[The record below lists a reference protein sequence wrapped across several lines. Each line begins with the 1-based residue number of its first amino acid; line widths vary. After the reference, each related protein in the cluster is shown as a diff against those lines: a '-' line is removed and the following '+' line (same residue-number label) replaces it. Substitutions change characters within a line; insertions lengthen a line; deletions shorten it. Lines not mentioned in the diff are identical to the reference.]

1 MVRSADFAV
10 SIRSVT
16 QQDHRLHELQ
26 VQQHGDEALTES
38 LRLQRTVRER
48 FASRNGRRG
57 KRRKVDVIDLDAP
70 LVVVRRR
77 TSRLLVFFFWVEVV
91 VAVIA
96 VSVLAVY
103 TYVQRDTLF

>member
-1 MVRSADFAV
+1 MVHSANFAV

-16 QQDHRLHELQ
+16 QQDHRLHDIQ

-38 LRLQRTVRER
+38 LRLQRTVRDR
-48 FASRNGRRG
+48 FASRSGRRG
-57 KRRKVDVIDLDAP
+57 KRRKAEAIGVDAP

-91 VAVIA
+91 VAIIA
-96 VSVLAVY
+96 VLVLAVY